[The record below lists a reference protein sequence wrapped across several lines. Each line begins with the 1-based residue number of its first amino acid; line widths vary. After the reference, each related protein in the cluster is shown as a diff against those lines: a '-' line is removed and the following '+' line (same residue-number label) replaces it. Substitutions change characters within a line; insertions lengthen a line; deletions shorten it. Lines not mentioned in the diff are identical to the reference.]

1 MIMANRSDV
10 EKVSDVISG
19 RSSLNDETFCSIAIL
34 SDRLEKL
41 KEMSPVFADVC
52 FSEDMEAMVACEMAS
67 TLS

>member
-1 MIMANRSDV
+1 MIMANRSDI

-41 KEMSPVFADVC
+41 KEMSPVFADVS
-52 FSEDMEAMVACEMAS
+52 FSEDMEALVACEMAS
-67 TLS
+67 MLS

>member
-19 RSSLNDETFCSIAIL
+19 RSSLNDETFCSIATL
-34 SDRLEKL
+34 SDRLERL
-41 KEMSPVFADVC
+41 REASPVFADVC
-52 FSEDMEAMVACEMAS
+52 FSEDMESLIACEMAS